1 MGAAGRH
8 PHFVSPVFWH
18 ASLAEG
24 LVTAGESK
32 RAVLLVVGRQ
42 SCGGSRALVEKTIA
56 KEEIHEYLD
65 SHYVCVAGD
74 ADAPEP
80 AVAAL
85 VAGMAQHDRVGT
97 AGLRLAGPV
106 AGGVGPSQGPTV
118 DRTPLC
124 LYLSAQ
130 GELMHSTSGG
140 RPPAV
145 FLSDLLEAPHR
156 GR

>member
-8 PHFVSPVFWH
+8 PHFPSPLFWH

-24 LVTAGESK
+24 LVTARESK
-32 RAVLLVVGRQ
+32 RAVLVVVGRQ
-42 SCGGSRALVEKTIA
+42 SCGGTRALVEKTIA
-56 KEEIHEYLD
+56 KEEIQEYLD
-65 SHYVCVAGD
+65 THYVCVSGD

-80 AVAAL
+80 AVGAL
-85 VAGMAQHDRVGT
+85 VARMAQH
-97 AGLRLAGPV
+97 
-106 AGGVGPSQGPTV
+106 

-124 LYLSAQ
+124 LYVSAE

-156 GR
+156 RR

>member
-1 MGAAGRH
+1 MAAGGRH
-8 PHFVSPVFWH
+8 PHFLSPLVWH
-18 ASLAEG
+18 ASLADG
-24 LVTAGESK
+24 LVAARESG

-42 SCGGSRALVEKTIA
+42 SCGGTRALVEKTIA
-56 KEEIHEYLD
+56 KEEITEYLD
-65 SHYVCVAGD
+65 AHYVCVAGD
-74 ADAPEP
+74 ADSPEP

-85 VAGMAQHDRVGT
+85 VARMRQH
-97 AGLRLAGPV
+97 
-106 AGGVGPSQGPTV
+106 

-124 LYLSAQ
+124 LYVSD
-130 GELMHSTSGG
+130 GEELMHSTSGG

>member
-1 MGAAGRH
+1 MGEAGRH
-8 PHFVSPVFWH
+8 PHFVSPVAWH

-24 LVTAGESK
+24 LVAARESK

-42 SCGGSRALVEKTIA
+42 SCGGTRALVERTIA

-65 SHYVCVAGD
+65 AHYVCVAGD
-74 ADAPEP
+74 ADSPEP
-80 AVAAL
+80 AVAEL
-85 VAGMAQHDRVGT
+85 VARMPQH
-97 AGLRLAGPV
+97 
-106 AGGVGPSQGPTV
+106 

-124 LYLSAQ
+124 LYLSAEQ
-130 GELMHSTSGG
+130 ELMHSTSGG

-156 GR
+156 SR

>member
-1 MGAAGRH
+1 MNANGRH
-8 PHFVSPVFWH
+8 PHFVSPLFWH

-24 LVTAGESK
+24 LVAAGESG

-42 SCGGSRALVEKTIA
+42 SCGGSRTLVEKTIA
-56 KEEIHEYLD
+56 KEEILEYLD
-65 SHYVCVAGD
+65 THYVCVAAA
-74 ADAPEP
+74 ADSPEP
-80 AVAAL
+80 TVAAL
-85 VAGMAQHDRVGT
+85 VARMPQH
-97 AGLRLAGPV
+97 
-106 AGGVGPSQGPTV
+106 

-130 GELMHSTSGG
+130 EELMHSTSGG

-156 GR
+156 GRLQTHARR

>member
-1 MGAAGRH
+1 MGEAGRH
-8 PHFVSPVFWH
+8 PHFVSPLAWH

-24 LVTAGESK
+24 LVAARESK

-42 SCGGSRALVEKTIA
+42 SCGGTRALVERTIA

-65 SHYVCVAGD
+65 AHYVCVAGD
-74 ADAPEP
+74 ADSPEP
-80 AVAAL
+80 AVAEL
-85 VAGMAQHDRVGT
+85 VARMPQH
-97 AGLRLAGPV
+97 
-106 AGGVGPSQGPTV
+106 

-124 LYLSAQ
+124 LYVSAEE
-130 GELMHSTSGG
+130 ELMHSTSGG

-156 GR
+156 SR

>member
-8 PHFVSPVFWH
+8 PHFVSPVLWH
-18 ASLAEG
+18 VSLGEALAAAS
-24 LVTAGESK
+24 ESS

-42 SCGGSRALVEKTIA
+42 SCGGTRALVERTMA

-65 SHYVCVAGD
+65 AHYLCVAAD
-74 ADAPEP
+74 AEAPEP
-80 AVAAL
+80 AVAEL
-85 VAGMAQHDRVGT
+85 VARMPQQA
-97 AGLRLAGPV
+97 
-106 AGGVGPSQGPTV
+106 
-118 DRTPLC
+118 RTPLC
-124 LYLSAQ
+124 LYLSAENQ
-130 GELMHSTSGG
+130 LMHSTSGG

>member
-1 MGAAGRH
+1 MDAAGRH

-32 RAVLLVVGRQ
+32 RAVLLIVGRQ

-56 KEEIHEYLD
+56 KEEIHEYVD
-65 SHYVCVAGD
+65 SHYVCVACD

-85 VAGMAQHDRVGT
+85 VARMAQH
-97 AGLRLAGPV
+97 
-106 AGGVGPSQGPTV
+106 

-124 LYLSAQ
+124 LYLSAE

>member
-1 MGAAGRH
+1 MAAGGRH
-8 PHFVSPVFWH
+8 PHFISPLGWH
-18 ASLAEG
+18 ASLADG
-24 LVTAGESK
+24 LTTARESG

-42 SCGGSRALVEKTIA
+42 SCGGTRALVEKTMA
-56 KEEIHEYLD
+56 KEEIHEYVD
-65 SHYVCVAGD
+65 AHYVCVAGD

-85 VAGMAQHDRVGT
+85 VARMAQH
-97 AGLRLAGPV
+97 
-106 AGGVGPSQGPTV
+106 

-124 LYLSAQ
+124 LYLSAEE
-130 GELMHSTSGG
+130 ELMHSTSGG

-156 GR
+156 RR

>member
-1 MGAAGRH
+1 MGPAGGH
-8 PHFVSPVFWH
+8 PHFVSPIFWH
-18 ASLAEG
+18 GSLAEG
-24 LVTAGESK
+24 LVAARESK

-56 KEEIHEYLD
+56 KEEIYEDLD

-74 ADAPEP
+74 ADSPEP
-80 AVAAL
+80 AVVAL
-85 VAGMAQHDRVGT
+85 VARMAQH
-97 AGLRLAGPV
+97 
-106 AGGVGPSQGPTV
+106 

-124 LYLSAQ
+124 LYLTAD

>member
-8 PHFVSPVFWH
+8 PHFPSPLFWH

-24 LVTAGESK
+24 LVTARESK
-32 RAVLLVVGRQ
+32 RAVLVVVGRQ
-42 SCGGSRALVEKTIA
+42 SCGGTRALVEKTIA
-56 KEEIHEYLD
+56 KEEIQEYLD
-65 SHYVCVAGD
+65 AHYVCVAGD

-80 AVAAL
+80 AVGAL
-85 VAGMAQHDRVGT
+85 VARMAQH
-97 AGLRLAGPV
+97 
-106 AGGVGPSQGPTV
+106 

-124 LYLSAQ
+124 LYVSAE

-156 GR
+156 RR

>member
-8 PHFVSPVFWH
+8 PHFVSPILWH
-18 ASLAEG
+18 ASLADG
-24 LVTAGESK
+24 LATARESG
-32 RAVLLVVGRQ
+32 RAVLLIVSRQ
-42 SCGGSRALVEKTIA
+42 SCGGSRALVEKTIG
-56 KEEIHEYLD
+56 KEEIQEYVD

-74 ADAPEP
+74 ADAAEP

-85 VAGMAQHDRVGT
+85 VARMPQH
-97 AGLRLAGPV
+97 
-106 AGGVGPSQGPTV
+106 

-124 LYLSAQ
+124 LYVSAE
-130 GELMHSTSGG
+130 GVLMHSTSGG

-156 GR
+156 AR

>member
-1 MGAAGRH
+1 MGEAGRH
-8 PHFVSPVFWH
+8 PHFVSPVAWH

-24 LVTAGESK
+24 LVAARESQ

-42 SCGGSRALVEKTIA
+42 SCGGTRALVERTIA

-65 SHYVCVAGD
+65 AHYVCVSGD
-74 ADAPEP
+74 ADSPEP
-80 AVAAL
+80 AVAEL
-85 VAGMAQHDRVGT
+85 VARMPQH
-97 AGLRLAGPV
+97 
-106 AGGVGPSQGPTV
+106 

-124 LYLSAQ
+124 LYLSGQ
-130 GELMHSTSGG
+130 NELMHSTSGG

-156 GR
+156 SR

>member
-1 MGAAGRH
+1 MSAAGRH
-8 PHFVSPVFWH
+8 PHFPSPLFWH

-24 LVTAGESK
+24 LATASESK
-32 RAVLLVVGRQ
+32 RAVLVVVGRQ
-42 SCGGSRALVEKTIA
+42 TCGGTRALVEKTTA
-56 KEEIHEYLD
+56 KEEIQEYLD

-80 AVAAL
+80 DVAAL
-85 VAGMAQHDRVGT
+85 VARMAQHE
-97 AGLRLAGPV
+97 
-106 AGGVGPSQGPTV
+106 
-118 DRTPLC
+118 RTPLC
-124 LYLSAQ
+124 LYVSAE

-156 GR
+156 RR

>member
-1 MGAAGRH
+1 MAAGRH

-18 ASLAEG
+18 ATLADG
-24 LVTAGESK
+24 LAAARESQ
-32 RAVLLVVGRQ
+32 RPVLLVVGRQ

-56 KEEIHEYLD
+56 KEEIHEYVD
-65 SHYVCVAGD
+65 AHYVCVAGD

-85 VAGMAQHDRVGT
+85 VARMAQH
-97 AGLRLAGPV
+97 
-106 AGGVGPSQGPTV
+106 

-124 LYLSAQ
+124 LYLSPE

>member
-1 MGAAGRH
+1 MAAGGRH
-8 PHFVSPVFWH
+8 PHFISPLVWF
-18 ASLAEG
+18 ASVADGLAA
-24 LVTAGESK
+24 AGESR

-42 SCGGSRALVEKTIA
+42 ACGGTRALVEKTMA
-56 KEEIHEYLD
+56 KEEIEEYLD
-65 SHYVCVAGD
+65 AHYVCVAGD

-85 VAGMAQHDRVGT
+85 VARMSQH
-97 AGLRLAGPV
+97 
-106 AGGVGPSQGPTV
+106 

-124 LYLSAQ
+124 LYVSAEGQ
-130 GELMHSTSGG
+130 LMHSTSGG

>member
-8 PHFVSPVFWH
+8 PHFISPLVWH
-18 ASLAEG
+18 ASVAEG
-24 LVTAGESK
+24 LVAARESN

-42 SCGGSRALVEKTIA
+42 SCGGSRALVEKTMA

-74 ADAPEP
+74 ADGPEP
-80 AVAAL
+80 TVGAL
-85 VAGMAQHDRVGT
+85 VARMPQH
-97 AGLRLAGPV
+97 
-106 AGGVGPSQGPTV
+106 

-124 LYLSAQ
+124 LYLSAE
-130 GELMHSTSGG
+130 GALMHSTSGG

>member
-1 MGAAGRH
+1 MGGAGRH
-8 PHFVSPVFWH
+8 PHFVSPLVWH

-24 LVTAGESK
+24 LVTARDSQ
-32 RAVLLVVGRQ
+32 RAVLVVVGRQ

-56 KEEIHEYLD
+56 KEEIQDYLD
-65 SHYVCVAGD
+65 GHYVCVAGD

-85 VAGMAQHDRVGT
+85 VARMAQH
-97 AGLRLAGPV
+97 
-106 AGGVGPSQGPTV
+106 

-124 LYLSAQ
+124 LYLSAE

-156 GR
+156 RR

>member
-8 PHFVSPVFWH
+8 PHFASPLFWH

-24 LVTAGESK
+24 LATARESG

-42 SCGGSRALVEKTIA
+42 ACGGSRALVEKTSA
-56 KEEIHEYLD
+56 KEEIHEYVD
-65 SHYVCVAGD
+65 AHYVCVAGD

-80 AVAAL
+80 AVAAF
-85 VAGMAQHDRVGT
+85 VAQIAQR
-97 AGLRLAGPV
+97 
-106 AGGVGPSQGPTV
+106 

-124 LYLSAQ
+124 LYLSAE

-156 GR
+156 RR

>member
-1 MGAAGRH
+1 M
-8 PHFVSPVFWH
+8 
-18 ASLAEG
+18 
-24 LVTAGESK
+24 
-32 RAVLLVVGRQ
+32 
-42 SCGGSRALVEKTIA
+42 A

-65 SHYVCVAGD
+65 AHYVCVAGD

-80 AVAAL
+80 DVAGL
-85 VAGMAQHDRVGT
+85 VARMPKH
-97 AGLRLAGPV
+97 
-106 AGGVGPSQGPTV
+106 

-124 LYLSAQ
+124 LYLSAE
-130 GELMHSTSGG
+130 GELMHSTAGG

>member
-1 MGAAGRH
+1 MGVAGRH
-8 PHFVSPVFWH
+8 PHFISPLVWH
-18 ASLAEG
+18 TSLAEG
-24 LVTAGESK
+24 LTAVGESK

-42 SCGGSRALVEKTIA
+42 SCAGTRALVEKTMA

-65 SHYVCVAGD
+65 AHYVCVAGD

-85 VAGMAQHDRVGT
+85 VARMPQH
-97 AGLRLAGPV
+97 
-106 AGGVGPSQGPTV
+106 

-124 LYLSAQ
+124 LYVSAE
-130 GELMHSTSGG
+130 GTAMHSTSGG

>member
-1 MGAAGRH
+1 MSAAGRH
-8 PHFVSPVFWH
+8 PHFVSPLFWH

-24 LVTAGESK
+24 LAAARESG

-42 SCGGSRALVEKTIA
+42 SCGGSRALVEKTSA
-56 KEEIHEYLD
+56 KEEILEYLD
-65 SHYVCVAGD
+65 AHYVCVAGD

-85 VAGMAQHDRVGT
+85 VAQTAQH
-97 AGLRLAGPV
+97 
-106 AGGVGPSQGPTV
+106 

-124 LYLSAQ
+124 LYLSAD
-130 GELMHSTSGG
+130 GRLLHSTAGG

-156 GR
+156 SR

>member
-8 PHFVSPVFWH
+8 PQFVSPLFWH

-24 LVTAGESK
+24 LVAARETK
-32 RAVLLVVGRQ
+32 RAVLVVVGRQ
-42 SCGGSRALVEKTIA
+42 SCGGTRAMVEKTIA
-56 KEEIHEYLD
+56 KEEIQEYLD
-65 SHYVCVAGD
+65 GHYVCVAGD

-85 VAGMAQHDRVGT
+85 VARMAQH
-97 AGLRLAGPV
+97 
-106 AGGVGPSQGPTV
+106 

-124 LYLSAQ
+124 LYVSAE

-156 GR
+156 RR